1 MALRNLVALFVLCAG
16 CAGGSEQSPAV
27 DEVAPVA
34 SVQAPT
40 RLPRSLWEI
49 KKKDTEVAWDHQ
61 AALSL
66 ATAAR
71 SEGHQIAG
79 LFHPDQQGFGTIER
93 LKLTPQTVVA
103 DIGCG
108 TGPFVVGLLES
119 GQPFEAVYAVD
130 IDAPSL
136 ALLEAL
142 IAPMADKGK
151 VKIVKSEVGSVG
163 LERASIDVMLVDNAS
178 LHMAPGQT
186 DPWLLQ
192 PDLAHATTS
201 PLLASMRASLKP
213 GGRLHVIQ
221 NIGPGATWY
230 GEELDMRPV
239 ILSYLMAGFTLV
251 SKDIVSADGG
261 AFSGAHVIFSR

>member
-93 LKLTPQTVVA
+93 LKPGCSASALSRRQYLCFQSDLGYISNLAPTPTPEMRCTPVPSSGGVWMKPHGKGSGKRSA
-103 DIGCG
+103 RRVGG
-108 TGPFVVGLLES
+108 TF
-119 GQPFEAVYAVD
+119 
-130 IDAPSL
+130 
-136 ALLEAL
+136 
-142 IAPMADKGK
+142 
-151 VKIVKSEVGSVG
+151 
-163 LERASIDVMLVDNAS
+163 
-178 LHMAPGQT
+178 PGQFHH
-186 DPWLLQ
+186 Q
-192 PDLAHATTS
+192 P
-201 PLLASMRASLKP
+201 K
-213 GGRLHVIQ
+213 
-221 NIGPGATWY
+221 
-230 GEELDMRPV
+230 
-239 ILSYLMAGFTLV
+239 
-251 SKDIVSADGG
+251 
-261 AFSGAHVIFSR
+261 SRV